1 MIWCLVALTALLV
14 ETRVAEESRNWSCD
28 AEGLTASF
36 RLHARDLFGY
46 ACVLSDADRAA
57 ASELVQGTFEAAAE
71 AWCTLRDLP
80 AGKCRDWLRDTLA
93 AAAER
98 QTGHPAGNAFVS
110 PSHRRLTE
118 LKMARFASDYDSV
131 AGLERFAGWLQT
143 RAARDTPAAMA
154 ADQPSGSAADQP
166 SGSAADQ
173 PGGHAADRPPMSLA
187 DRLSASARPG
197 EQGARV
203 TGKSGI
209 RPASLHA
216 VPDATPDSTQASGRP
231 AHGNA
236 GTSGNGH
243 SSPGS
248 PHRNGAAVAPGS
260 YGDPVSA
267 LYEQHYASLVRLT
280 ALLVRDTTTAEEIV
294 QDSFVAV
301 AAAWR
306 RRGNTDGA
314 LGFLHQSVL
323 NRSRS
328 ALRHGIA
335 PAPAGY
341 PSGSLPLLAALGEL
355 PARQREVLVLRY
367 YANLSEE
374 QAADTIGI
382 SRAAVRRHATLAGSA
397 LRTLLDAG

>member
-1 MIWCLVALTALLV
+1 
-14 ETRVAEESRNWSCD
+14 VAEESRNWSCD
-28 AEGLTASF
+28 AEELTASF

-80 AGKCRDWLRDTLA
+80 ADKCHDWLRDTLA
-93 AAAER
+93 AGAER
-98 QTGHPAGNAFVS
+98 RTGHPAGRAFVS

-131 AGLERFAGWLQT
+131 AGLERFAGWLRT
-143 RAARDTPAAMA
+143 RAARDTPPAMA
-154 ADQPSGSAADQP
+154 ADQPSGSAAD
-166 SGSAADQ
+166 
-173 PGGHAADRPPMSLA
+173 RPPVSLA
-187 DRLSASARPG
+187 DRLSASARPGERPG

-216 VPDATPDSTQASGRP
+216 VPDATPASTQASGRP
-231 AHGNA
+231 AHDTN
-236 GTSGNGH
+236 GTSSNGH
-243 SSPGS
+243 GSPGS
-248 PHRNGAAVAPGS
+248 PRRNGAAVAPGS

-267 LYEQHYASLVRLT
+267 LYEQHYASLVRLA
-280 ALLVRDTTTAEEIV
+280 ALLVRDTATAEGIV

-314 LGFLHQSVL
+314 LEFLHQSVL

-335 PAPAGY
+335 PAPATGY
-341 PSGSLPLLAALGEL
+341 PSGSLPLLAALSEL